1 MLGRNLEEVRSAA
14 LSLSDLE
21 RAKLAHDLVQSLDAP
36 AETDVADAWE
46 REIDRRVAQVDAGTA
61 ALIDRNEFRRRLAAR
76 LDRA

>member
-36 AETDVADAWE
+36 EDPDVADAWD
-46 REIDRRVAQVDAGTA
+46 REIDRRVAQVDAGNA
-61 ALIDRNEFRRRLAAR
+61 ALIDRDEFRRRLAAR
-76 LDRA
+76 LGRA